1 MKKPFEMNDNQ
12 KTIYNT
18 LKDATEGMTLAEIN
32 AANGTNIQSGSMNAL
47 LTQGIVAV
55 TGERTI
61 DTTVSRK
68 HKVFGL
74 TADANDKIKAR
85 KKPLNEAQQIFV
97 TALAQGEATLAE
109 INANADKEIKSGS
122 INTLSAEG
130 IVEVRGEK
138 AVAGIGHRKVQV
150 YALAEK
156 QAA

>member
-32 AANGTNIQSGSMNAL
+32 AANGTDIKSGSMNAL
-47 LTQGIVAV
+47 LAQGIVAIA
-55 TGERTI
+55 GERAGECATH
-61 DTTVSRK
+61 RK
-68 HKVFGL
+68 IKVFGL
-74 TADANDKIKAR
+74 TADSGDKIKAR
-85 KKPLNEAQQIFV
+85 KKPLNEAQQKFV

-122 INTLSAEG
+122 INTLVTEG

-138 AVAGIGHRKVQV
+138 IVAGIGHRKVKV

>member
-32 AANGTNIQSGSMNAL
+32 AANGTDIKSGSMNAL
-47 LTQGIVAV
+47 LAQGIVAIA
-55 TGERTI
+55 GERAAH
-61 DTTVSRK
+61 RK
-68 HKVFGL
+68 IKVFGL
-74 TADANDKIKAR
+74 TADSGDKIKAR

-122 INTLSAEG
+122 INTLVTEG

-138 AVAGIGHRKVQV
+138 IVAGIGHRKVKV